1 MSWGFISCGKDKA
14 RNLPGDVGDINGDLV
29 GNMEYHGIPWD
40 VLGWEI
46 HGDIIG
52 YGICI
57 LYIYIYTHITY
68 IHPTISRFG
77 EETVEETPR
86 NIHFMGDIMGIPTW
100 I

>member
-29 GNMEYHGIPWD
+29 GNMEYHGISWD

-52 YGICI
+52 YN
-57 LYIYIYTHITY
+57 LY
-68 IHPTISRFG
+68 
-77 EETVEETPR
+77 TPN
-86 NIHFMGDIMGIPTW
+86 NI
-100 I
+100 